1 VKPLLTLAAI
11 VVGVPVSGASV
22 LRASEIPWFRTPD
35 DRAYCT
41 FGDPFVCF
49 RPSDGF
55 YIRLKGI
62 FQKYP
67 TFTRGQSDR
76 YRGYRNRHV
85 DVLEF
90 GQVRYSSD
98 AEVITCWSRRQ
109 GVTCKHYDSG
119 LTFWIGRRAGY
130 RIFVQPPGRAPTVRP
145 FFRTPFGAYCGLS
158 LDNLEPSSPFL
169 LCWTPRDGLLLSLV
183 HSLSN
188 PKAGYEY
195 QEHVKN
201 LRPRGYILLPAGHVF
216 TWRCRSVGSGYAH
229 RCSTRRG
236 IPVFTCTSRVGGL
249 TCRGRAGHGF
259 WIGRARNFDV
269 F

>member
-1 VKPLLTLAAI
+1 MALAAI
-11 VVGVPVSGASV
+11 LVGVPVSGASV
-22 LRASEIPWFRTPD
+22 LPPSETPWFRTPN

-62 FQKYP
+62 FRKYP

-76 YRGYRNRHV
+76 YRGYRNRRV

-98 AEVITCWSRRQ
+98 AEVITCWSRRS
-109 GVTCKHYDSG
+109 GLTCKHYESG
-119 LTFWIGRRAGY
+119 LTFWIGRRGGY
-130 RIFVQPPGRAPTVRP
+130 RIYVPPPGRAPTVRP

-158 LDNLEPSSPFL
+158 VDNLEPSVPVL

-183 HSLSN
+183 HGVSQ
-188 PKAGYEY
+188 PGAGYSYE
-195 QEHVKN
+195 EHVKG
-201 LRPRGYILLPAGHVF
+201 LRPAGYRLLAAGRDF
-216 TWRCRSVGSGYAH
+216 AWRCRSVNPESAES
-229 RCSTRRG
+229 CSTRWG
-236 IPVFTCTSRVGGL
+236 IPVFTCKSRRDGL
-249 TCRGRAGHGF
+249 TCRNRRAQGF
-259 WIGRARNFDV
+259 WIGRTRNFSV